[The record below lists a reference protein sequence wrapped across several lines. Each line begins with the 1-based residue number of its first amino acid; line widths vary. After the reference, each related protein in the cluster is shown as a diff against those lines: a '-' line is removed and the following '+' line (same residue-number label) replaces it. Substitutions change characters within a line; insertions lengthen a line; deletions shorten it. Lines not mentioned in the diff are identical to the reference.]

1 MSKPCQDSY
10 STEYRDLPS
19 MLTCHEDLRKNSRW
33 ERTEVNSLKVAP
45 LDKAS
50 PLYDDSDFD
59 PVVSNDAVNGTAN
72 DLALAIKVVDHFFPL
87 WDTAYKSLLDRAK
100 IGGTALPKLSRGKL
114 ADALNA
120 RDGALLLVRD
130 EKVSAAHSGDVNA
143 ITAVAKKLSLPK
155 KSPMEA
161 SPTFEVAIGNNSASA
176 HDVL

>member
-1 MSKPCQDSY
+1 MSNPCQDSY

-59 PVVSNDAVNGTAN
+59 PVVSDDAVNGTAD
-72 DLALAIKVVDHFFPL
+72 DLALAIFPL
-87 WDTAYKSLLDRAK
+87 WDTA
-100 IGGTALPKLSRGKL
+100 
-114 ADALNA
+114 ALNA

-130 EKVSAAHSGDVNA
+130 EKVSAAHPGDVNA

-155 KSPMEA
+155 KLPMEA

>member
-1 MSKPCQDSY
+1 MSNPCQDSY

-59 PVVSNDAVNGTAN
+59 PVVSDVAVNGTAD
-72 DLALAIKVVDHFFPL
+72 DLALAIFPL
-87 WDTAYKSLLDRAK
+87 WGTAYKSLLDRAK

-155 KSPMEA
+155 KLPMEA